1 LQGAVEEERMVIKLP
16 QPDAWQQ
23 LILKALGVFLPAM

>member
-1 LQGAVEEERMVIKLP
+1 VQDAVEEERMVTKLP

-23 LILKALGVFLPAM
+23 VILKA

>member
-1 LQGAVEEERMVIKLP
+1 LQDAVEAERMVTKLP

-23 LILKALGVFLPAM
+23 LILKALGVFLATM